1 MILVIAIS
9 APDYGADMTV
19 INVTDDIVK
28 QFKKHGEKEYP
39 HECCGFILGSF
50 KDKESMGVEYIPASN
65 IKEENRE
72 RRFLID
78 PRVYQKAE
86 DEADER
92 ALEQC
97 KEKNNSCVLY
107 FSGKKYV
114 YWKRLNVKQICS
126 EWRISMD
133 FTSRDREE
141 HRLTLSK
148 LLEGKGYAYNYCS
161 NPNFD
166 TQHTIKKLKRQKLQ
180 PIQICPELFSLE
192 FVKSNGFF
200 NFLISQVIPS

>member
-1 MILVIAIS
+1 MS
-9 APDYGADMTV
+9 AAGT
-19 INVTDDIVK
+19 
-28 QFKKHGEKEYP
+28 Q
-39 HECCGFILGSF
+39 
-50 KDKESMGVEYIPASN
+50 
-65 IKEENRE
+65 
-72 RRFLID
+72 
-78 PRVYQKAE
+78 

-166 TQHTIKKLKRQKLQ
+166 TQHTIKKLKRQKEEVEYKARKAKRDAEEAKEEARRAKEETERAKRDAEDDAIY
-180 PIQICPELFSLE
+180 PVYIDP
-192 FVKSNGFF
+192 
-200 NFLISQVIPS
+200 